1 MVPLNIQTTIDN
13 ELATPISDLAL
24 KQPNHL
30 ATKSRCWQGPRTH
43 TTPPADGILAAPN
56 NLAAKAT
63 DLTDSWLTMAI
74 ALPALTAAAYTVHA
88 YSTPAGQGYV
98 IHAEVIISGVYHR
111 KSVNVGPAAWLTR
124 TWRTT
129 KVIKMS

>member
-1 MVPLNIQTTIDN
+1 MVPLPIQATIDN
-13 ELATPISDLAL
+13 ELAALISDLAL
-24 KQPNHL
+24 KQPTYF
-30 ATKSRCWQGPRTH
+30 ATKGRYWQGPRTH
-43 TTPPADGILAAPN
+43 TAPPADGILAAPN

-63 DLTDSWLTMAI
+63 DLTDSWLTLAI

-88 YSTPAGQGYV
+88 YTTRAGDGYV
-98 IHAEVIISGVYHR
+98 IHADVIISGVYHR